1 MRISVRN
8 GLVPSEV
15 LDVEAWPSDT
25 VASLKDQV
33 CRYLSMDPSASFM
46 AYQGYS
52 LDDEM
57 KLQDFSLNDGAELL
71 IMARGTVGTNR

>member
-33 CRYLSMDPSASFM
+33 CRYLAMDPAASFI

-52 LDDEM
+52 LDDDM
-57 KLQDFSLNDGAELL
+57 RLQDLSLSDGAELL
-71 IMARGTVGTNR
+71 VMARGTVGGK